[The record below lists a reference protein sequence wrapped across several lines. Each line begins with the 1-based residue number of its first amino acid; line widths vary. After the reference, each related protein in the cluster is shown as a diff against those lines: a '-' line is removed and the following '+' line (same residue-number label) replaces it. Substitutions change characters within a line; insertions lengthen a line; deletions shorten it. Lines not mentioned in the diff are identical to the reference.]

1 MIMLS
6 RRALLGGVPPALAA
20 MAVGARRAM
29 AADVNVVFYDSFAPL
44 SFLDDDHKIVGIL
57 PDVVNEIMGR
67 RLQVPVSLQGLP
79 WARAQ
84 ALVQDGSADAFCT
97 LPTPARRD
105 YAFFTENA
113 VIVEQ
118 TQLFY
123 AIDNPRKAEIEA
135 IQTVDQLKGFRQGDY
150 VGNGFAEAT
159 FKGLP
164 IELTPTLDSVFKKIA
179 AGHLDLFVGTDIVAM
194 SVVKKLGLGDK
205 IRSFPVAIGAPTP
218 FCVGIR
224 KSLPQAEAMVTRAN
238 DAIAAAT
245 KDGSLAKIIE
255 RYTS

>member
-6 RRALLGGVPPALAA
+6 RRALLRDVPLALGA
-20 MAVGARRAM
+20 MAVGARRAR
-29 AADVNVVFYDSFAPL
+29 AADFNVVFYDSFAPL

-57 PDVVNEIMGR
+57 PDVVSEIMGR

-113 VIVEQ
+113 VIVEK

-123 AIDNPRKAEIEA
+123 TIDNPRKAEIEA
-135 IQTVDQLKGFRQGDY
+135 IRTVDQLKGFRQGDY

-164 IELTPTLDSVFKKIA
+164 VELTPTLDSVFKKIA

-205 IRSFPVAIGAPTP
+205 IRSFPVEIGAPTP
-218 FCVGIR
+218 FCIGIR
-224 KSLPQAEAMVTRAN
+224 KSLPQAEAMVARAN
-238 DAIAAAT
+238 DAIGVAT

>member
-6 RRALLGGVPPALAA
+6 RRALLRGVPLALGA
-20 MAVGARRAM
+20 MAVGARRTM
-29 AADVNVVFYDSFAPL
+29 AADFNVVFYDSFAPL
-44 SFLDDDHKIVGIL
+44 SFLDDDRKIVGIL

-67 RLQVPVSLQGLP
+67 RLQVPLSLQGLP

-97 LPTPARRD
+97 LPTPARRV

-113 VIVEQ
+113 VIVEKI
-118 TQLFY
+118 QLFY
-123 AIDNPRKAEIEA
+123 TIDNPRKAEIEA
-135 IQTVDQLKGFRQGDY
+135 IRTVDQLNGFRQGDY

-194 SVVKKLGLGDK
+194 SIVKKLGLGDT
-205 IRSFPVAIGAPTP
+205 IRSFPVEIGAPTP
-218 FCVGIR
+218 FCIGIR

-238 DAIAAAT
+238 DAVARAT

>member
-1 MIMLS
+1 MTGVQTC
-6 RRALLGGVPPALAA
+6 ALPI
-20 MAVGARRAM
+20 
-29 AADVNVVFYDSFAPL
+29 F
-44 SFLDDDHKIVGIL
+44 
-57 PDVVNEIMGR
+57 
-67 RLQVPVSLQGLP
+67 
-79 WARAQ
+79 
-84 ALVQDGSADAFCT
+84 
-97 LPTPARRD
+97 
-105 YAFFTENA
+105 
-113 VIVEQ
+113 
-118 TQLFY
+118 FY

>member
-6 RRALLGGVPPALAA
+6 RRALLGGIPL
-20 MAVGARRAM
+20 AVGVMAAGSRRAM
-29 AADVNVVFYDSFAPL
+29 AADFNVVFYDSFAPL
-44 SFLDDDHKIVGIL
+44 SALNDDHKIVGIL

-67 RLQVPVSLQGLP
+67 RLEMPVSLQGLP

-84 ALVQDGSADAFCT
+84 LLVQDGSADGFCT

-113 VIVEQ
+113 VIVEK

-123 AIDNPRKAEIEA
+123 AVDNPRKSEIEA
-135 IQTVDQLKGFRQGDY
+135 IRTVDQLKGFRQGDY

-164 IELTPTLDSVFKKIA
+164 IELTPTLDSVFKKID

-205 IRSFPVAIGAPTP
+205 IRNFPVEIGAPTP
-218 FCVGIR
+218 FCIGIR
-224 KSLPQAEAMVTRAN
+224 KSLPQAEVLVARAN

-245 KDGSLAKIIE
+245 KDGTLSKIID

>member
-6 RRALLGGVPPALAA
+6 RRALLRATPLALGV
-20 MAVGARRAM
+20 MAIGPRRAM
-29 AADVNVVFYDSFAPL
+29 AADFNVVFYDSFAPL

-67 RLQVPVSLQGLP
+67 RLEVPVALQGLP

-84 ALVQDGSADAFCT
+84 LLVQDGSADAFCT

-105 YAFFTENA
+105 YAFFTENS
-113 VIVEQ
+113 VIVEK

-135 IQTVDQLKGFRQGDY
+135 IRTVDQLKGFRQGDY

-164 IELTPTLDSVFKKIA
+164 IELTPTLDSVFKKID
-179 AGHLDLFVGTDIVAM
+179 AGHLDIFVGTDIVAM
-194 SVVKKLGLGDK
+194 SVVKKLGLGDR
-205 IRSFPVAIGAPTP
+205 IRSIPVEIGAPTP
-218 FCVGIR
+218 FCIGIR
-224 KSLPQAEAMVTRAN
+224 KSLPHAESMVARAN